1 MNYQS
6 FLENKISLS
15 KPSGFDPEELNGNL
29 FPFQRDIVR
38 WSIRRGSAALFE
50 DCGLGKT
57 LQQIEWA
64 HQVHK
69 QTQGNVLILA
79 PLAVSYQTAHEGEK
93 FGIPVTVVKD
103 QFECRSGVNITN
115 YEKLQHFSPN
125 EFTGI
130 VLDES
135 SILKSYTGKFRNEII
150 ESFSNTPYR
159 LACTATPAPNDYME
173 LGNHA
178 EFLGVM
184 TRTEMLATYFV
195 HDGGETSKWR
205 LKGHAETEFWKWL
218 ASWAVYI
225 RKPSDLGY
233 SDDGFALPLLNTIH
247 HRIETNQPTEG
258 YLFAVPANTL
268 EDQRKVKRSSLA
280 ERVKRCADIVNASNE
295 TWIIWA
301 ELNDEADELEKEIT
315 GAVQISGSDS
325 NSIKE
330 QRLTDFASGKIR
342 ILVTKSSIAGFGMN
356 FQCCHN
362 MAFVSLSHSYESFYQ
377 AVRRCWRFGQDHQ
390 VNVHIFTMDVEDPII
405 ENIQRKE
412 KEANRMAE
420 SLAEHMAEL
429 NKEQIKGLT
438 RDRSV
443 YKLAN
448 ETGTDWT
455 LLLGDAVERTKQ
467 LATESIDY
475 SIFSPPFASLYTY
488 SNSERDMGNCL
499 NHDDFWE
506 HFNFLIPDLFRITK
520 PGRLLSFHCMN
531 LPFSK
536 ERDGFIGIRDFRG
549 ELIRQFCKAG
559 WIFHSEVCIWKD
571 PVTAMQRTKAIGLLY
586 KQLRKDSVLSRQGI
600 PDYLVTMRKPGLN
613 LEPVTKTYDSFP
625 VDRWQRYA
633 SPVWMDIKPSRTL
646 QSIRAERDERHIC
659 PLQLEVIERAIE
671 LWTNPNDMV
680 FSPFAGIGSEGYQ
693 SLIMGR
699 RFIGIELKEAYY
711 DQAIKNL
718 KRAEQEFRQGTRTLF
733 DEGTN
738 EERDPALSGVLAED

>member
-1 MNYQS
+1 MSYQS

-15 KPSGFDPEELNGNL
+15 KPSGFDPEELNKNL

-64 HQVHK
+64 HQVYK

-93 FGIPVTVVKD
+93 FGIPVTICKD
-103 QFECRSGVNITN
+103 QFECRPGVNITN
-115 YEKLQHFSPN
+115 YEKLQHFSPG

-233 SDDGFALPLLNTIH
+233 SDDGFTLPYLNTIH

-268 EDQRKVKRSSLA
+268 EDQRKVKRSSLG
-280 ERVKRCADIVNASNE
+280 ERVRRCADIVNASKE
-295 TWIIWA
+295 TWVVWA
-301 ELNDEADELEKEIT
+301 ELNDEADALEEAIPRS
-315 GAVQISGSDS
+315 AQISGSDS
-325 NSIKE
+325 NGVKE
-330 QRLTDFASGKIR
+330 QLLMDFSAGKIPVL
-342 ILVTKSSIAGFGMN
+342 ITKPSIAGFGMN
-356 FQCCHN
+356 WQHCHN
-362 MAFVSLSHSYESFYQ
+362 VAFVSLSHSYESFYQ

-443 YKLAN
+443 YKLSN

-455 LLLGDAVERTKQ
+455 MLLGDAVERTQQ

-499 NHDDFWE
+499 NHEDFWE

-549 ELIRQFCKAG
+549 ELIRQFCKVG

-613 LEPVTKTYDSFP
+613 LEPVTKTYEGFP

-699 RFIGIELKEAYY
+699 RFMGIELKEAYY

-718 KRAEQEFRQGTRTLF
+718 KRAEQEFRQETRTLF

-738 EERDPALSGVLAED
+738 EERDPTMSGVFAED

>member
-1 MNYQS
+1 MKYQE
-6 FLENKISLS
+6 FLESKIQLS
-15 KPSGFDPEELNGNL
+15 KPSGFDPEELNSSL

-57 LQQIEWA
+57 LQQLEWA
-64 HQVHK
+64 YRIHQK
-69 QTQGNVLILA
+69 TQGSVLILA

-93 FGIPVTVVKD
+93 FGIPVTVCKD
-103 QFECRSGVNITN
+103 QFEVRPGVNITN
-115 YEKLQHFSPN
+115 YEKLQHFSPS

-205 LKGHAETEFWKWL
+205 LKGHAEGEFWKWL

-233 SDDGFALPLLNTIH
+233 EDDGFSLPALNTVN
-247 HRIETNQPTEG
+247 HRIETHKPTEG
-258 YLFAVPANTL
+258 YLFAVSAATL
-268 EDQRKVKRSSLA
+268 EDQRKVKRSSLS
-280 ERVKRCADIVNASNE
+280 ERVKRCAEIVNASRE
-295 TWIIWA
+295 IWIVWA
-301 ELNDEADELEKEIT
+301 ELNDEADELEKIIH
-315 GAVQISGSDS
+315 GSIQIAGSDS
-325 NSIKE
+325 SNYKE
-330 QRLTDFASGKIR
+330 EKMIDFTRGNIR
-342 ILVTKSSIAGFGMN
+342 VLITKSSICGFGMN
-356 FQCCHN
+356 FQHCHN

-377 AVRRCWRFGQDHQ
+377 AVRRCWRFGQDHP

-405 ENIQRKE
+405 ENIQRKQN
-412 KEANRMAE
+412 EANQMAD
-420 SLAEHMAEL
+420 SLLEHMKDL
-429 NKEQIKGLT
+429 NKEQIKGLS
-438 RDRSV
+438 RQRVD
-443 YKLAN
+443 YKVAN
-448 ETGTDWT
+448 ESSEDWT
-455 LLLGDAVERTKQ
+455 LLLGDAVERTQQ

-499 NHDDFWE
+499 NHDDFWQ
-506 HFNFLIPDLFRITK
+506 HFEFLIPHLFRITK

-531 LPFSK
+531 LPLTK

-549 ELIRQFCKAG
+549 ELIRQFIKAG
-559 WIFHSEVCIWKD
+559 FIFHSEVCIWKD

-586 KQLRKDSVLSRQGI
+586 KQLRKDSCISRQGI
-600 PDYLVTMRKPGLN
+600 PDYLVTMRKPGIN
-613 LEPVTKTYDSFP
+613 PDPVTKTYESFP
-625 VDRWQRYA
+625 VAQWQRYA
-633 SPVWMDIKPSRTL
+633 SPVWFDIKPSRTL
-646 QSIRAERDERHIC
+646 QSIREERDERHIC

-671 LWTNPNDMV
+671 LWTNPNDLV

-699 RFIGIELKEAYY
+699 RFLGIELKEAYY
-711 DQAIKNL
+711 NQAIKNL
-718 KRAEQEFRQGTRTLF
+718 KRAEQEFRNGNRTLF
-733 DEGTN
+733 DEPEPQEVGN
-738 EERDPALSGVLAED
+738 IPLD